1 MIEAWVSQR
10 PVRILFTLAALV
22 VGFAAAVLLIR
33 QSRFAIAMAI
43 FSVCLA
49 LLVGTGKLATP

>member
-10 PVRILFTLAALV
+10 PVRILLTLAALV
-22 VGFAAAVLLIR
+22 VGFVVAVLLIR

-43 FSVCLA
+43 FSICLA
-49 LLVGTGKLATP
+49 TLVGTGKLATP

>member
-10 PVRILFTLAALV
+10 PVRISLTLGVLV
-22 VGFAAAVLLIR
+22 VGFAVAVLLIR

-49 LLVGTGKLATP
+49 TLVGTGKLATP

>member
-10 PVRILFTLAALV
+10 PVRILLTIGTLV

-33 QSRFAIAMAI
+33 QSRFAMAMAI
-43 FSVCLA
+43 FSVSLA
-49 LLVGTGKLATP
+49 TLVGTGKLATP